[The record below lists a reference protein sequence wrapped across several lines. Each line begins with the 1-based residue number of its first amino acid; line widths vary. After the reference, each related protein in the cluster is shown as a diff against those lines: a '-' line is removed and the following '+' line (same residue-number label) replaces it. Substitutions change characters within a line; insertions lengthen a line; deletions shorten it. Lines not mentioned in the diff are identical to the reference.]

1 MLEVNKIKNAYIQ
14 VISYL
19 EYISYYNYHNV
30 SNYIDT
36 DDKNVLMIKSRN

>member
-1 MLEVNKIKNAYIQ
+1 MLEVNKIKDFYIQ
-14 VISYL
+14 VIIYL

-30 SNYIDT
+30 SNYINI